1 MNFLLLAES
10 ADKVVQRISI
20 PESLLYALI
29 GFVVTFLGIAILIF
43 FVWAMG
49 KVMGVVNSRKS
60 EKSKETSPEPA
71 VETTA
76 EDGIS
81 EEIKVAN
88 IAAIAAYYD
97 WENTSC
103 EFKVKRI
110 RRL

>member
-60 EKSKETSPEPA
+60 EKSKETSPE
-71 VETTA
+71 
-76 EDGIS
+76 DGIS
-81 EEIKVAN
+81 EEIKVAI

-97 WENTSC
+97 GENTSC

>member
-10 ADKVVQRISI
+10 ADKVVQIISI

-81 EEIKVAN
+81 EEIKVAI

-97 WENTSC
+97 GENTSC

>member
-60 EKSKETSPEPA
+60 EKSKETSRSPPL
-71 VETTA
+71 
-76 EDGIS
+76 
-81 EEIKVAN
+81 
-88 IAAIAAYYD
+88 
-97 WENTSC
+97 
-103 EFKVKRI
+103 
-110 RRL
+110 RRLRRTGSVKK

>member
-81 EEIKVAN
+81 EEIKVAI

-97 WENTSC
+97 GENTSC

-110 RRL
+110 RRS

>member
-49 KVMGVVNSRKS
+49 KVMES
-60 EKSKETSPEPA
+60 
-71 VETTA
+71 
-76 EDGIS
+76 
-81 EEIKVAN
+81 
-88 IAAIAAYYD
+88 
-97 WENTSC
+97 
-103 EFKVKRI
+103 
-110 RRL
+110 